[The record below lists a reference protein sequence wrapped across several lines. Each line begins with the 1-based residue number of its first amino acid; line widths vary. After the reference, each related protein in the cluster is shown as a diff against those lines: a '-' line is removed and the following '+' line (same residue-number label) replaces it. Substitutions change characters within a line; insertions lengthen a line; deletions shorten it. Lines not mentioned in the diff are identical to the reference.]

1 MPKPD
6 GNLPEPESNLNDSID
21 LVLGILTRRRWWI
34 LTAACCIP
42 VVVVAVALKLPD
54 RYVSQAT
61 LLVVQQQV
69 SQRYVEPD
77 NTTTVAGAVEAMK
90 LEVLSRNQLVKV
102 INDLGLYASEKEHP
116 APESLAERMLK
127 DVDIQPLE
135 TTPGRSDFNAFTISF
150 TAASSRLAQ
159 EVTSRLTSLFI
170 EQNLKNRGE
179 QAANTTRFLSEQLD
193 AAKQR
198 LTEQEQ
204 RLQAFKTANLGEL
217 PDQQQ
222 ANLAA
227 LSNAREQLSATTIS
241 SFQAQQQRASIESAI
256 TSLLNDRLTRLQSE
270 KAALLTRYTSRY
282 PEVDKKDKEIARMQ
296 AVLERVNKRV
306 PETGNAQAPDSP
318 DDPALAGL
326 IRQAEASAAEVET
339 LSNQQK
345 KLKADSEQY
354 QTRLN
359 LTPVR
364 EQQLA
369 EILRDYDLF
378 RQDYTGLLSKK
389 LQSQLTTSLEENQ
402 EGQQFRLVDPPT
414 LPVTPS
420 GPNRLKICLGGMA
433 GGILFGVVLGFLI
446 DTRDSSF
453 HDEKALGQTFAL
465 PVVLG
470 MPLVLTPAEGRARGW
485 KRSLEWIAGCVMIVA
500 MFAAEFYVFRHG

>member
-1 MPKPD
+1 
-6 GNLPEPESNLNDSID
+6 LPETNSNPTEPESSLNDTID
-21 LVLGILTRRRWWI
+21 SVLGILTRRRWWI

-42 VVVVAVALKLPD
+42 VAVVAVALKLPD

-77 NTTTVAGAVEAMK
+77 NTTTTAAAVEAMK
-90 LEVLSRNQLVKV
+90 LEVLSRSQLVK
-102 INDLGLYASEKEHP
+102 IIDDLGLYASEGSHP
-116 APESLAERMLK
+116 APDSLVERMLR
-127 DVDIQPLE
+127 DVDIKPLE
-135 TTPGRSDFNAFTISF
+135 TAPGQSTFEAFTISF
-150 TAASSRLAQ
+150 TAGSSPLAQ

-170 EQNLKNRGE
+170 EQNQKTRGE
-179 QAANTTRFLSEQLD
+179 QAANTTRFLSERLD
-193 AAKQR
+193 TAKQR

-222 ANLAA
+222 ANLSA

-241 SFQAQQQRASIESAI
+241 LFQAQQQSASIKSAI
-256 TSLLNDRLTRLQSE
+256 ESLLNDRLARLQSE
-270 KAALLTRYTSRY
+270 KAILLTRYTSRY
-282 PEVDKKDKEIARMQ
+282 PEVVKKDKEIAQIQ
-296 AVLERVNKRV
+296 ALRDRVNKRG
-306 PETGNAQAPDSP
+306 PETGNAQDPDSP
-318 DDPALAGL
+318 DDTALVGL

-345 KLKADSEQY
+345 KLKEDSEQY
-354 QTRLN
+354 QARLN

-378 RQDYTGLLSKK
+378 RQDYTSLLNKK

-414 LPVTPS
+414 LPAAPS

-433 GGILFGVVLGFLI
+433 GGILFGAVLGFLI
-446 DTRDSSF
+446 DTRDGSF
-453 HDEKALGQTFAL
+453 HNEKALGQRFAL
-465 PVVLG
+465 PLVLG
-470 MPLVLTPAEGRARGW
+470 MPLVLTPAERRARWW
-485 KRSLEWIAGCVMIVA
+485 KTSFEWLAGGMMTLV
-500 MFAAEFYVFRHG
+500 MFAAEFYVFRHS